1 MLSENV
7 QSEGV
12 QGNLVKVLQEELEW
26 IELQQYTKD
35 PHFVSLLEA
44 IQNLVQLDEGLTDL
58 VKDLL
63 SKFYELSKY
72 ISQKF
77 SISDNIKSC

>member
-1 MLSENV
+1 M
-7 QSEGV
+7 
-12 QGNLVKVLQEELEW
+12 KVLQEELEW